1 MAILTKEQEKNII
14 SDFLRKLG
22 NKVRQ
27 KREKKNISQKEL
39 ADFLHI
45 DRSVLSK
52 YENGQTDMVVS
63 KLPMISLYCDFPL
76 KDYFDDEL
84 QQTIS
89 QTVKEMARLVQTK
102 YKTKDARK
110 AHRDAVKE
118 AQMEFLVG
126 FVYEKDGV
134 RYTKEKIGSDVVQP
148 KPMSDYEIC
157 MRGDYYTNSN
167 VVPFDEQDF
176 IVYLEGEPLLL
187 EILQTGRKMIDCMGN
202 DTKETRLKTSISEY
216 VIGEVFIEKVI
227 KQESWDALR
236 AYAYYKKMMGKL

>member
-76 KDYFDDEL
+76 KDYFDEEL

-89 QTVKEMARLVQTK
+89 QTVKEMAQLVQTK
-102 YKTKDARK
+102 YKIKDARK
-110 AHRDAVKE
+110 AHRDAKKE

-134 RYTKEKIGSDVVQP
+134 RYTKENIGSDVVQP

-176 IVYLEGEPLLL
+176 MVYLEGEPLLL
-187 EILQTGRKMIDCMGN
+187 EILQTGRKMIDCIGN